1 MKLFAVAENYPG
13 LKSSEQFLQLQV
25 QIEGSE
31 NRINI
36 TRMQFNEAVGVHNSA
51 IRKMPQRL
59 IASLGG
65 SEKRTYFKAEEK
77 AHKKLE
83 IGL

>member
-1 MKLFAVAENYPG
+1 
-13 LKSSEQFLQLQV
+13 QFLQLQA

-36 TRMQFNEAVGVHNSA
+36 TRMMFNDAAGEYNSA
-51 IRKMPQRL
+51 IRQMPQRM
-59 IASLGG
+59 IASMGG
-65 SEKRTYFKAEEK
+65 FKKRAYFKAEES

>member
-1 MKLFAVAENYPG
+1 LFAVAENYPE
-13 LKSSEQFLQLQV
+13 LKSSEQFLELQS

-36 TRMQFNEAVGVHNSA
+36 TRMQFNETVGEYNAYIRA
-51 IRKMPQRL
+51 IPNNIVANIGGFRKK
-59 IASLGG
+59 A
-65 SEKRTYFKAEEK
+65 YFKAQKE

-83 IGL
+83 LGL